1 MNQEIPD
8 VGGGASSRS
17 VPAELAQAA
26 MTAAL
31 MGAIAVVS
39 IVVPGVVV
47 FAWLGAVPMG
57 VLCYRFRLR
66 VGFGAFVAAGLIGFL
81 MAGFG
86 GLVAVVTCAYM
97 GAIAGEVKRH
107 GRGAPTM
114 LFVAAVWGVTV
125 SPLCVV
131 VFGALTG
138 LREVVLGV
146 VAANAGGIAAL
157 LKGVPGLADAGA
169 GLERVVHTGIVHWP
183 WLIGVGVWLIVVC
196 GTSFGWRVLTP
207 VLRRLEAAS
216 DLSSPGLLPITGDGR
231 PPGPLPIMLTDVGY
245 RYPGADRD
253 ALAGVSM
260 RVAAGE
266 HVAITGPNGAGKSTL
281 MRILAGVAP
290 TTGTIERPA
299 GVGLGQVAGTA
310 LVLQH
315 PDSQVLG
322 LRVGDD
328 LVWGLPPDRQV
339 DTDGLLAEVGLA
351 GMADRDTA
359 GLSGG
364 ESQRLAIAAALA
376 RDPALLVA
384 DEVTTMVDPPGR
396 TTLLEVLDGLTAQH
410 RVGLVHI
417 THYPEEA
424 AAADRAIPI
433 GAATT
438 TGPRTPTRPAAS
450 RPSAAASSSRETVLE
465 VCNVSFDYAAG
476 TPWSQPVL
484 REVSFDLQSG
494 DGVLLCGGNGSGK
507 STLAWIMAGLL
518 TPTTGH
524 CLLDGRP
531 VDRQVGAVAVC
542 FQSARLQLLRGH
554 AGAAIAA
561 LAGISTADTDRIVG
575 ALASVGLGAEI
586 AGVLIDRLSGGQL
599 RRVALAGLL
608 AHRPRLL
615 ILDEPLAGL
624 DTDAQLDLIILL
636 TDIRRRGQ
644 TLVVI
649 SHDTTS
655 LSSLCPRTLRLEH
668 GTLVDTETSLQ
679 P

>member
-1 MNQEIPD
+1 
-8 VGGGASSRS
+8 
-17 VPAELAQAA
+17 

-131 VFGALTG
+131 VFGALSG
-138 LREVVLGV
+138 LREVVLGA

-157 LKGVPGLADAGA
+157 LKGVPGLAGAGA
-169 GLERVVHTGIVHWP
+169 GLERVVHMWIVHWP

-438 TGPRTPTRPAAS
+438 TGPRTPARSAPTRPAPTQPSSAESAS
-450 RPSAAASSSRETVLE
+450 REMVLE
-465 VCNVSFDYAAG
+465 VRNVSFDYAAG

-484 REVSFDLQSG
+484 REVSFGLQSG

-542 FQSARLQLLRGH
+542 FQAARLQLLRGN
-554 AGAAIAA
+554 AGAAVAA
-561 LAGISTADTDRIVG
+561 LAGISATDTDRIVG

>member
-1 MNQEIPD
+1 M
-8 VGGGASSRS
+8 
-17 VPAELAQAA
+17 
-26 MTAAL
+26 
-31 MGAIAVVS
+31 
-39 IVVPGVVV
+39 
-47 FAWLGAVPMG
+47 
-57 VLCYRFRLR
+57 
-66 VGFGAFVAAGLIGFL
+66 
-81 MAGFG
+81 
-86 GLVAVVTCAYM
+86 
-97 GAIAGEVKRH
+97 
-107 GRGAPTM
+107 
-114 LFVAAVWGVTV
+114 
-125 SPLCVV
+125 
-131 VFGALTG
+131 
-138 LREVVLGV
+138 
-146 VAANAGGIAAL
+146 
-157 LKGVPGLADAGA
+157 
-169 GLERVVHTGIVHWP
+169 
-183 WLIGVGVWLIVVC
+183 
-196 GTSFGWRVLTP
+196 
-207 VLRRLEAAS
+207 
-216 DLSSPGLLPITGDGR
+216 
-231 PPGPLPIMLTDVGY
+231 
-245 RYPGADRD
+245 
-253 ALAGVSM
+253 
-260 RVAAGE
+260 
-266 HVAITGPNGAGKSTL
+266 
-281 MRILAGVAP
+281 
-290 TTGTIERPA
+290 
-299 GVGLGQVAGTA
+299 
-310 LVLQH
+310 VLQH

-328 LVWGLPPDRQV
+328 VVWGLPPDRQV

-410 RVGLVHI
+410 RLGLVHI